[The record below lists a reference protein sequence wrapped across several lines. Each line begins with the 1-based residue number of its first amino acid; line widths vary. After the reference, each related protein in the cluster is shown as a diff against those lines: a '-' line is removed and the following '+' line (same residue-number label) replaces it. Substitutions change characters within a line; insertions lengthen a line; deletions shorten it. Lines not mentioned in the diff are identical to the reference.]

1 MVIHMMQA
9 PEHRLPDD
17 PACRVGRGRR
27 SRSARRPLA
36 EPLMRTPR
44 IEIGD
49 VLVQHPLEVALVDDE
64 QMIQT
69 LGPR

>member
-1 MVIHMMQA
+1 MIRPVGLDGA
-9 PEHRLPDD
+9 VGAD
-17 PACRVGRGRR
+17 PH
-27 SRSARRPLA
+27 PLA

-44 IEIGD
+44 IEVGD
-49 VLVQHPLEVALVDDE
+49 VFVQHPLEVALVDNG

>member
-1 MVIHMMQA
+1 MIRPVGLDGASELI
-9 PEHRLPDD
+9 RTV
-17 PACRVGRGRR
+17 PAGQ
-27 SRSARRPLA
+27 
-36 EPLMRTPR
+36 PLMGAPR
-44 IEIGD
+44 IEVGD

>member
-1 MVIHMMQA
+1 MGPSELI
-9 PEHRLPDD
+9 
-17 PACRVGRGRR
+17 
-27 SRSARRPLA
+27 ARRPLA

-44 IEIGD
+44 IEVGD